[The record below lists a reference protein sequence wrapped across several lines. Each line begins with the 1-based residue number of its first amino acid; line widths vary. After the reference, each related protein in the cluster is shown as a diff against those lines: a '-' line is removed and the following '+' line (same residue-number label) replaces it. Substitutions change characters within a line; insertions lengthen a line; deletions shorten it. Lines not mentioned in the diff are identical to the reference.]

1 MGQPPHTDNSATS
14 QPCASLEISNV
25 FFFSPPISA
34 QMSRCMYLCVC
45 LYIAPF
51 TKTFAPMFFFFF
63 LAAQQRR
70 KRPVSWNSFPLTFF
84 LSHRPLPVLLD
95 ICIRHS
101 FESHCRSIKVF
112 SVPLNPTLEEKCV
125 PRRHWDPNHKGKIKE
140 LDQNK
145 QTGGENSEAVVLFF
159 FGTLNFAFVWMN
171 CISLFFV
178 CKVLSENQNYCT
190 TTSSIFREHPLWT
203 ETK

>member
-1 MGQPPHTDNSATS
+1 MY
-14 QPCASLEISNV
+14 V
-25 FFFSPPISA
+25 FV
-34 QMSRCMYLCVC
+34 CV

-51 TKTFAPMFFFFF
+51 TKTFAPNVFFFF
-63 LAAQQRR
+63 LAAQQRC
-70 KRPVSWNSFPLTFF
+70 KWPVSWNSFPLTFF

-125 PRRHWDPNHKGKIKE
+125 PSRHWDSNHKGKIKE
-140 LDQNK
+140 QDQNK
-145 QTGGENSEAVVLFF
+145 QTGGENSVKLWFYFF
-159 FGTLNFAFVWMN
+159 ETHNFAFVWMN

-178 CKVLSENQNYCT
+178 CKVLSENQRIT
-190 TTSSIFREHPLWT
+190 VRPLPSFLENILCGLRRSKW
-203 ETK
+203 KICI